1 MIMENLL
8 DDKLISAKITKIY
21 WERIH
26 LYLVVKVS
34 ADEHFEIPDDLQF
47 YAVAKSNMPKA
58 VFDREDLGGGEYLL
72 HLNITNTGN
81 KRVLPSSTYKIIA
94 GSGTQQLCRVTCAP
108 EIVEH
113 IDEYSRN
120 YPYSNRTSVYTVTF
134 FIEENDDALDLAMI
148 VLAAKLTRPAFP
160 RLKLK
165 KFLKIKA
172 PKRYIKDNRRNFI
185 ILFYKIYRKIYVR
198 SCKGNLLFMSEQNA
212 TLNSNQ
218 TAVIKRIKERGLDKQ
233 YNIMTST
240 RTTIIKKYRLKD
252 WLQFVKK
259 LAKAE
264 YIFLDD
270 HVPAFDW
277 LKINSDTTIVQLW
290 HAGAGFKSSGYSR
303 WGHLGCP
310 APISCHRQYDYGIA
324 GSRNI
329 AHFFSEVFGI
339 NTDRILPTGMP
350 RMDEFLNED
359 YKAAKI
365 AELYEKY
372 PQCKGKKVLLFAPTY
387 RGRNR
392 KTAYYP
398 LELLDYARIYEYC
411 KKNGWVFLFKLHPW
425 VAEPVRVPKKYRKLM
440 FDVGDYPNIND
451 LFYITDLL
459 ITDYS
464 SNIFEY
470 SLMKKPMLFFAFDK
484 IQYSFSR
491 GFHRDYDESAPGK
504 VCETFDELMAAIE
517 NEDYEFEK
525 VQVYI
530 DNQFDYIDT
539 GASDRVIDWILLD
552 KMPEDLKSAIEQHDE
567 AVEALKEL
575 DFNIQPQ
582 DALPG
587 EVAQEAG
594 SKAADVNKDKAEK

>member
-1 MIMENLL
+1 MENLL
-8 DDKLISAKITKIY
+8 DEKLISAKITKIY
-21 WERIH
+21 WERIN
-26 LYLVVKVS
+26 LYMVVQVTAS
-34 ADEHFEIPDDLQF
+34 ENYSIPEDLQF
-47 YAVAKSNMPKA
+47 YAVAKNNAPKA
-58 VFDREDLGGGEYLL
+58 VFEKKELGGGEYLL
-72 HLNITNTGN
+72 QLNVTNTGN
-81 KRVLPSSTYKIIA
+81 KRVLPNSTYKIML
-94 GSGTQQLCRVTCAP
+94 GSGTSQLCRAVADP
-108 EIVEH
+108 EIVKS
-113 IDEYSRN
+113 IDDYSRTF
-120 YPYSNRTSVYTVTF
+120 PYSNRTCVYTVTF
-134 FIEENDDALDLAMI
+134 FIEENDDELDIAMI
-148 VLAAKLTRPAFP
+148 VIAAKETRSGFP
-160 RLKLK
+160 RLKIK
-165 KFLKIKA
+165 KLLKIKA
-172 PKRYIKDNRRNFI
+172 PKKYIKDNRRDII
-185 ILFYKIYRKIYVR
+185 ILFYKIFRRIYGKK
-198 SCKGNLLFMSEQNA
+198 CKGNLLFMSEQNA

-218 TAVIKRIKERGLDKQ
+218 LAVINRIKQRGLDKEF
-233 YNIMTST
+233 NIMVST
-240 RTTIIKKYRLKD
+240 RTTIIKKYRLKN
-252 WLQFVKK
+252 WIAFVRK
-259 LAKAE
+259 LAMAE

-277 LKINSDTTIVQLW
+277 LKLNNDTTIVQLW

-310 APISCHRQYDYGIA
+310 APVSCHRQYDYGIA

-350 RMDEFLNED
+350 RMDEYLNES
-359 YKAAKI
+359 YRGAKVK
-365 AELYEKY
+365 ELYEKY
-372 PQCKGKKVLLFAPTY
+372 PQCKGKKVMLFAPTY
-387 RGRNR
+387 RGKNR
-392 KTAYYP
+392 KSAYYP
-398 LELLDYARIYEYC
+398 LELLDYERLYDYC
-411 KKNGWVFLFKLHPW
+411 RKNGWVFLFKLHPW
-425 VAEPVRVPKKYRKLM
+425 VADPVEISEQYNDLM

-470 SLMKKPMLFFAFDK
+470 SLMKRPMLFFAFDK

-552 KMPEDLKSAIEQHDE
+552 KMPQELRSAIDSHDE
-567 AVEALKEL
+567 AVQSLKKLSFKIPKNKPEDEL
-575 DFNIQPQ
+575 NQGDESQSAQP
-582 DALPG
+582 
-587 EVAQEAG
+587 AQE
-594 SKAADVNKDKAEK
+594 NKEQ